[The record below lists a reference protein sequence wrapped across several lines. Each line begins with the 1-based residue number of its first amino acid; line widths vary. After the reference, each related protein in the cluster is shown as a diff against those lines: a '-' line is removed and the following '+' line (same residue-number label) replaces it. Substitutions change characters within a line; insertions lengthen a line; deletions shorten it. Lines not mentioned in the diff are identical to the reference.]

1 MVDCLWRMFSSF
13 VVSSSVT
20 PQCLTSFG
28 RLAHHLVDVKQRNGP
43 DDVYSSENQHGTQ
56 TWRCTSD
63 DFSTEG
69 SDFQVNQPSVFG
81 GYKTGGEETNAM
93 QD

>member
-1 MVDCLWRMFSSF
+1 MVDCLWLMFSSF

-20 PQCLTSFG
+20 PQCLTSLG

-43 DDVYSSENQHGTQ
+43 NDVYSSENQDGTQ
-56 TWRCTSD
+56 KWRFCAD
-63 DFSTEG
+63 DSSSQRG
-69 SDFQVNQPSVFG
+69 DFQVNQPSVFG